1 MKPDT
6 FVLFDT
12 HWLTTSLHL
21 VAGAA
26 HYKGTYTSD
35 ELPFAMTRF
44 PTTMP
49 ARRRWPPRSRRWR
62 RRRRSRRATSSTE
75 TLPLH
80 YPTLNVIHY
89 LGRGEKVLSVGTCQ
103 TAKLKHFLQM
113 GEVVGEAIRRSDARV
128 VLLASGAMSRKFYDL
143 DHVPP
148 NPRVWHPDNVSE
160 PKNRALDMEVLE
172 LWKQGRHDTVID
184 RFPELEAAKY
194 EGHGAHYA
202 QMMGA
207 LGGRNCR
214 ARGTQLWSTRTR
226 PAPAMF
232 MSGSIFSRGVVEMS
246 VLEGPR
252 KEVRHVDEGRQRA
265 IGSSSRTAGSS
276 LPTVAPP
283 TRRMS
288 CICRRAIRRRSCAST

>member
-1 MKPDT
+1 MGRIVGAAIVSHHPGLVQPKEIRVQRGNGRDSDLVEGFERVRAKIDEVKPDT

-26 HYKGTYTSD
+26 HYKGSYTSD

-44 PTTMP
+44 PYDHAGAP
-49 ARRRWPPRSRRWR
+49 VLAAEVEKVAQEKKVAARNVVE
-62 RRRRSRRATSSTE
+62 E

-80 YPTLNVIHY
+80 YPTINVIHY

-103 TAKLKHFLQM
+103 TARLNHFLQM

-128 VLLASGAMSRKFYDL
+128 VLLASGAMSHKFYDL

-160 PKNRALDMEVLE
+160 PENRALDMEVLE
-172 LWKQGRHDTVID
+172 LWKQGRHDTVLD

-194 EGHGAHYA
+194 EGRGAHYA

-207 LGGRNCR
+207 LGGRECR
-214 ARGTQLWSTRTR
+214 ARGTQLSEYENAAGT
-226 PAPAMF
+226 
-232 MSGSIFSRGVVEMS
+232 GNV
-246 VLEGPR
+246 
-252 KEVRHVDEGRQRA
+252 HVWFD
-265 IGSSSRTAGSS
+265 I
-276 LPTVAPP
+276 L
-283 TRRMS
+283 
-288 CICRRAIRRRSCAST
+288 

>member
-1 MKPDT
+1 MGQIVGAAIVSHHPGLVQPKEIRVQRGNGRDSDLVEGFERVRAKIDEVKPDT

-26 HYKGTYTSD
+26 HYKGSYTSD

-44 PTTMP
+44 PYDHAGAP
-49 ARRRWPPRSRRWR
+49 VLAAEVEKVAQEKKVAARNVVD
-62 RRRRSRRATSSTE
+62 E

-80 YPTLNVIHY
+80 YPTINVIHY

-103 TAKLKHFLQM
+103 TARLKHFLQM

-128 VLLASGAMSRKFYDL
+128 VLLASGAMSHKFYDL

-160 PKNRALDMEVLE
+160 PENRALDMEVLE
-172 LWKQGRHDTVID
+172 LWKQGRHDMVLD

-194 EGHGAHYA
+194 EGRGAHYA

-207 LGGRNCR
+207 LGGRECR
-214 ARGTQLWSTRTR
+214 ARGTQLSEYENAAGT
-226 PAPAMF
+226 
-232 MSGSIFSRGVVEMS
+232 GNV
-246 VLEGPR
+246 
-252 KEVRHVDEGRQRA
+252 HVWFD
-265 IGSSSRTAGSS
+265 I
-276 LPTVAPP
+276 L
-283 TRRMS
+283 
-288 CICRRAIRRRSCAST
+288 

>member
-1 MKPDT
+1 MGQIVGAAIVSHHPGLVQPKEIRIQRGNGRDSDLVEGFERVRAKIDEVKPDT

-35 ELPFAMTRF
+35 ELPFSMTRF
-44 PTTMP
+44 PYDHAGAP
-49 ARRRWPPRSRRWR
+49 ALAAEVEKVAQEKKVAARNVVE
-62 RRRRSRRATSSTE
+62 E
-75 TLPLH
+75 TLPVH

-103 TAKLKHFLQM
+103 TARLKHFLQM

-128 VLLASGAMSRKFYDL
+128 VLLASGAMSHKFYDL

-160 PKNRALDMEVLE
+160 PRNRALDMEVLE
-172 LWKQGRHDTVID
+172 LWKQGRHDTVLD

-194 EGHGAHYA
+194 EGRGAHYA

-207 LGGRNCR
+207 LGGRDCR
-214 ARGTQLWSTRTR
+214 DRGTQLSEYENAAGTGNVHVW
-226 PAPAMF
+226 F
-232 MSGSIFSRGVVEMS
+232 D
-246 VLEGPR
+246 VL
-252 KEVRHVDEGRQRA
+252 
-265 IGSSSRTAGSS
+265 
-276 LPTVAPP
+276 
-283 TRRMS
+283 
-288 CICRRAIRRRSCAST
+288 

>member
-1 MKPDT
+1 MGQIVGAAIVSHHPGLVQPKEIRVQRGNGRDSDLVEGFERVRAKIDEVKPDT

-35 ELPFAMTRF
+35 ELPFSMTRF
-44 PTTMP
+44 PYDHAGAP
-49 ARRRWPPRSRRWR
+49 ALAAEVETVAQEKKVAARNVVE
-62 RRRRSRRATSSTE
+62 E
-75 TLPLH
+75 TLPVH

-103 TAKLKHFLQM
+103 TARLKHFLQM

-128 VLLASGAMSRKFYDL
+128 VLLASGAMSHKFYDL

-160 PKNRALDMEVLE
+160 PENRALDMEVLE
-172 LWKQGRHDTVID
+172 LWKRGRHDTVLD

-194 EGHGAHYA
+194 EGRGAHYA

-207 LGGRNCR
+207 LGGRDCR
-214 ARGTQLWSTRTR
+214 ARGTQLSEYENAAGTGNVHVW
-226 PAPAMF
+226 F
-232 MSGSIFSRGVVEMS
+232 D
-246 VLEGPR
+246 VL
-252 KEVRHVDEGRQRA
+252 
-265 IGSSSRTAGSS
+265 
-276 LPTVAPP
+276 
-283 TRRMS
+283 
-288 CICRRAIRRRSCAST
+288 

>member
-1 MKPDT
+1 MGQIVGAAIVSHHPGLVQPKEIRVQRGNGRDSDLVEGFDRVRAKIDEVKPDT

-26 HYKGTYTSD
+26 HYKGSYTSD
-35 ELPFAMTRF
+35 ELPFSMTRF
-44 PTTMP
+44 PYDHAGAP
-49 ARRRWPPRSRRWR
+49 ALAAEVEKVAQEKKVAARNVVE
-62 RRRRSRRATSSTE
+62 E

-80 YPTLNVIHY
+80 YPTINVIHY

-128 VLLASGAMSRKFYDL
+128 VLLASGAMSHKFYDL

-160 PKNRALDMEVLE
+160 PRNRALDMEVLE
-172 LWKQGRHDTVID
+172 LWKEGRHDTVID
-184 RFPELEAAKY
+184 RFPELEAARY

-214 ARGTQLWSTRTR
+214 ARGTQLSEYENAAGT
-226 PAPAMF
+226 
-232 MSGSIFSRGVVEMS
+232 GNV
-246 VLEGPR
+246 
-252 KEVRHVDEGRQRA
+252 HVWFDLQ
-265 IGSSSRTAGSS
+265 
-276 LPTVAPP
+276 
-283 TRRMS
+283 
-288 CICRRAIRRRSCAST
+288 

>member
-1 MKPDT
+1 MGQIVGAAIVSHHPGLVQPKEIRVQRGNGRDSDLVEGFERVRARIDAVKPDT

-35 ELPFAMTRF
+35 ELPFSMTRF
-44 PTTMP
+44 PYDHAGAP
-49 ARRRWPPRSRRWR
+49 ALAAEVEKVAQEKKVAARNVVE
-62 RRRRSRRATSSTE
+62 E
-75 TLPLH
+75 TLPMH

-103 TAKLKHFLQM
+103 TARLKHFLQM

-128 VLLASGAMSRKFYDL
+128 VLLASGAMSHKFYDL

-160 PKNRALDMEVLE
+160 PENGALDMEVLE
-172 LWKQGRHDTVID
+172 LWKQGQHDTVLD

-194 EGHGAHYA
+194 EGRGAHYA

-207 LGGRNCR
+207 LGGRDCR
-214 ARGTQLWSTRTR
+214 ARGTQLSEYENAAGTGNVHVW
-226 PAPAMF
+226 F
-232 MSGSIFSRGVVEMS
+232 D
-246 VLEGPR
+246 VL
-252 KEVRHVDEGRQRA
+252 
-265 IGSSSRTAGSS
+265 
-276 LPTVAPP
+276 
-283 TRRMS
+283 
-288 CICRRAIRRRSCAST
+288 

>member
-1 MKPDT
+1 MGQIVGAAIVSHHPGLVQPKEIRVQRGNGRDSDLVEGFERVRAKIDEVKPDT

-26 HYKGTYTSD
+26 HYKGSYTSD
-35 ELPFAMTRF
+35 ELPFSMTRF
-44 PTTMP
+44 PYDHAGAP
-49 ARRRWPPRSRRWR
+49 ALAAEVEKVAQEKKVAARNVVE
-62 RRRRSRRATSSTE
+62 E

-80 YPTLNVIHY
+80 YPTINVIHY

-103 TAKLKHFLQM
+103 TARLKHFLQM

-128 VLLASGAMSRKFYDL
+128 VLLASGAMSHKFYDL

-160 PKNRALDMEVLE
+160 PENRALDMEVLE
-172 LWKQGRHDTVID
+172 LWKQGRHDTVLD

-194 EGHGAHYA
+194 EGRGAHYA

-207 LGGRNCR
+207 LGGRECR
-214 ARGTQLWSTRTR
+214 ARGTQLSEYENAAGT
-226 PAPAMF
+226 
-232 MSGSIFSRGVVEMS
+232 GNV
-246 VLEGPR
+246 
-252 KEVRHVDEGRQRA
+252 HVWFD
-265 IGSSSRTAGSS
+265 I
-276 LPTVAPP
+276 L
-283 TRRMS
+283 
-288 CICRRAIRRRSCAST
+288 

>member
-1 MKPDT
+1 MGQIVGAAVVSHHPGLVQPKEIRVQRGNGRDSDLVEGFERVRAKIDEVKPDT

-35 ELPFAMTRF
+35 ELPFSMTRF
-44 PTTMP
+44 PYEHAGAP
-49 ARRRWPPRSRRWR
+49 ALAAEVEKVAQENKVAARNVVE
-62 RRRRSRRATSSTE
+62 E

-80 YPTLNVIHY
+80 YPTINVIHY

-103 TAKLKHFLQM
+103 TARLKHFLQM

-128 VLLASGAMSRKFYDL
+128 VLLASGAMSHKFYDL

-160 PKNRALDMEVLE
+160 PQNRALDMEVLE
-172 LWKQGRHDTVID
+172 LWKQGRHDVVID

-194 EGHGAHYA
+194 EGRGAHYA

-207 LGGRNCR
+207 LGGRDCR
-214 ARGTQLWSTRTR
+214 ARGTQLSEYENAAGT
-226 PAPAMF
+226 
-232 MSGSIFSRGVVEMS
+232 GNV
-246 VLEGPR
+246 
-252 KEVRHVDEGRQRA
+252 HVWFD
-265 IGSSSRTAGSS
+265 I
-276 LPTVAPP
+276 L
-283 TRRMS
+283 
-288 CICRRAIRRRSCAST
+288 

>member
-1 MKPDT
+1 MGQIVGAAVVSHHPGLVQPKEIRVQRGNGRDSDLIEGFERVRAKIDAVKPDT

-26 HYKGTYTSD
+26 HYKGSYTSD
-35 ELPFAMTRF
+35 ELPFSMTRF
-44 PTTMP
+44 PYDHAGAP
-49 ARRRWPPRSRRWR
+49 ALAVEVEKVAREKKVAARNVVE
-62 RRRRSRRATSSTE
+62 E

-103 TAKLKHFLQM
+103 TARFKHFLEM

-128 VLLASGAMSRKFYDL
+128 VLLASGAMSHKFYDL

-172 LWKQGRHDTVID
+172 LWKQGRHDIVLD

-194 EGHGAHYA
+194 EGRGAHYA

-207 LGGRNCR
+207 LGGRDCR
-214 ARGTQLWSTRTR
+214 ARGTQLSEYENAAGT
-226 PAPAMF
+226 
-232 MSGSIFSRGVVEMS
+232 GNV
-246 VLEGPR
+246 
-252 KEVRHVDEGRQRA
+252 HVWFDLQ
-265 IGSSSRTAGSS
+265 
-276 LPTVAPP
+276 
-283 TRRMS
+283 
-288 CICRRAIRRRSCAST
+288 

>member
-1 MKPDT
+1 MGQIVGAAVVSHHPGLVQPKEIRVQRGNGRDSDLIEGFDRVRAKIDAVKPDT

-26 HYKGTYTSD
+26 HYKGSYTSD
-35 ELPFAMTRF
+35 ELPFSMTRF
-44 PTTMP
+44 PYDHSGAP
-49 ARRRWPPRSRRWR
+49 ALAAEVEKVAKEKKVAARNVVE
-62 RRRRSRRATSSTE
+62 E

-103 TAKLKHFLQM
+103 TARFKHFLEM

-128 VLLASGAMSRKFYDL
+128 VLLASGAMSHKFYDL

-172 LWKQGRHDTVID
+172 LWKQGRHDIVLD

-194 EGHGAHYA
+194 EGRGAHYA

-207 LGGRNCR
+207 LGGRDCR
-214 ARGTQLWSTRTR
+214 ARGTQLSEYENAAGT
-226 PAPAMF
+226 
-232 MSGSIFSRGVVEMS
+232 GNV
-246 VLEGPR
+246 
-252 KEVRHVDEGRQRA
+252 HVWFDLQ
-265 IGSSSRTAGSS
+265 
-276 LPTVAPP
+276 
-283 TRRMS
+283 
-288 CICRRAIRRRSCAST
+288 

>member
-1 MKPDT
+1 MGQIVGAAVVSHHPGLVQPKEIRVQRGNGRDSDLIEGFERVRAKIDAVKPDT

-26 HYKGTYTSD
+26 HYKGSYTSD

-44 PTTMP
+44 PYDHAGAP
-49 ARRRWPPRSRRWR
+49 ALAAEVEKVAQEKKVAARNVVE
-62 RRRRSRRATSSTE
+62 E

-103 TAKLKHFLQM
+103 TARFKHFLDM

-128 VLLASGAMSRKFYDL
+128 VLLASGAMSHKFYDL

-172 LWKQGRHDTVID
+172 LWKQGRHDIVLD

-194 EGHGAHYA
+194 EGRGAHYA

-207 LGGRNCR
+207 LGGRDCR
-214 ARGTQLWSTRTR
+214 ARGTQLSEYENAAGT
-226 PAPAMF
+226 
-232 MSGSIFSRGVVEMS
+232 GNV
-246 VLEGPR
+246 
-252 KEVRHVDEGRQRA
+252 HVWFDLQ
-265 IGSSSRTAGSS
+265 
-276 LPTVAPP
+276 
-283 TRRMS
+283 
-288 CICRRAIRRRSCAST
+288 

>member
-1 MKPDT
+1 MGQIVGAAIVSHHPGLVQPKEIRVQRGNGRDSDLVEGFERVRAKIDEVKPDT

-26 HYKGTYTSD
+26 HYKGSYTSD
-35 ELPFAMTRF
+35 ELPFSMTRF
-44 PTTMP
+44 PYDHAGAP
-49 ARRRWPPRSRRWR
+49 ALAAEVEKVAQEKKVAARNVVE
-62 RRRRSRRATSSTE
+62 E

-80 YPTLNVIHY
+80 YPTINVIHY

-103 TAKLKHFLQM
+103 TARMKHFLQM

-128 VLLASGAMSRKFYDL
+128 VLLASGAMSHKFYDL

-160 PKNRALDMEVLE
+160 PENRALDMEVLE
-172 LWKQGRHDTVID
+172 LWKQGRHDTVLD

-194 EGHGAHYA
+194 EGRGAHYA

-207 LGGRNCR
+207 LGGRECR
-214 ARGTQLWSTRTR
+214 ARGTQLSEYENAAGT
-226 PAPAMF
+226 
-232 MSGSIFSRGVVEMS
+232 GNV
-246 VLEGPR
+246 
-252 KEVRHVDEGRQRA
+252 HVWFD
-265 IGSSSRTAGSS
+265 I
-276 LPTVAPP
+276 L
-283 TRRMS
+283 
-288 CICRRAIRRRSCAST
+288 

>member
-1 MKPDT
+1 MGQIVGAAVVSHHPGLVQPKEVRVQRGNGRDSDLIEGFDRVRAKIDEVKPDT

-12 HWLTTSLHL
+12 HWVTTSLHL

-26 HYKGTYTSD
+26 HYKGSYTSD

-44 PTTMP
+44 PYDHAGAP
-49 ARRRWPPRSRRWR
+49 ALAVEVEKVAKEKRVAARNVVEES
-62 RRRRSRRATSSTE
+62 
-75 TLPLH
+75 LPLH

-89 LGRGEKVLSVGTCQ
+89 LGRGEKVLGVGTCQ

-113 GEVVGEAIRRSDARV
+113 GEVIAEAIRRSDARV
-128 VLLASGAMSRKFYDL
+128 VLLASGAMSHKFYDL

-148 NPRVWHPDNVSE
+148 NPRIWHPDNVSE

-172 LWKQGRHDTVID
+172 LWKQGRHDTVLD

-207 LGGRNCR
+207 LGGRDCR
-214 ARGTQLWSTRTR
+214 ARGTQLSEYENAAGT
-226 PAPAMF
+226 
-232 MSGSIFSRGVVEMS
+232 GNV
-246 VLEGPR
+246 
-252 KEVRHVDEGRQRA
+252 HVWFDIQ
-265 IGSSSRTAGSS
+265 
-276 LPTVAPP
+276 
-283 TRRMS
+283 
-288 CICRRAIRRRSCAST
+288 

>member
-1 MKPDT
+1 MGQIVGAAVVSHHPGLVQPKEIRVQRGNGRDSDLIEGFDRVRAKIDEVKPDT

-26 HYKGTYTSD
+26 HYKGSYTSD
-35 ELPFAMTRF
+35 ELPFSMTRF
-44 PTTMP
+44 PYDHAGAP
-49 ARRRWPPRSRRWR
+49 ALAAEVEKVAQEKKVAARNVVE
-62 RRRRSRRATSSTE
+62 E

-128 VLLASGAMSRKFYDL
+128 VLLASGAMSHKFYDL

-214 ARGTQLWSTRTR
+214 ARGTQLSEYENAAGT
-226 PAPAMF
+226 
-232 MSGSIFSRGVVEMS
+232 GNV
-246 VLEGPR
+246 
-252 KEVRHVDEGRQRA
+252 HVWFDLQ
-265 IGSSSRTAGSS
+265 
-276 LPTVAPP
+276 
-283 TRRMS
+283 
-288 CICRRAIRRRSCAST
+288 

>member
-1 MKPDT
+1 MGEIVGAAIVSHHPGLVQPPEIRIQRGNGRDSDLIEGFERVRAKIDDVKPDT

-21 VAGAA
+21 VAGAS
-26 HYKGTYTSD
+26 HYKGSYTSD

-44 PTTMP
+44 AYDHAGAP
-49 ARRRWPPRSRRWR
+49 ALAAEVEKVAQEKQVAARNVVE
-62 RRRRSRRATSSTE
+62 E
-75 TLPLH
+75 TLPMH

-103 TAKLKHFLQM
+103 TARLKHFLQM

-128 VLLASGAMSRKFYDL
+128 VLLASGAMSHKFYDL

-160 PKNRALDMEVLE
+160 PRNRALDMEVLE
-172 LWKQGRHDTVID
+172 LWKKGRHDVVLD

-194 EGHGAHYA
+194 EGRGAHYA

-207 LGGRNCR
+207 LGGRDCR
-214 ARGTQLWSTRTR
+214 ARGTQLSEYENAAGTGNVHVW
-226 PAPAMF
+226 F
-232 MSGSIFSRGVVEMS
+232 
-246 VLEGPR
+246 
-252 KEVRHVDEGRQRA
+252 EVR
-265 IGSSSRTAGSS
+265 
-276 LPTVAPP
+276 
-283 TRRMS
+283 
-288 CICRRAIRRRSCAST
+288 

>member
-1 MKPDT
+1 MGQIVGAAIVSHHPGLVQSKEIRVQRGNGRDSDLVEGFERVRAKIDEVKPDT

-26 HYKGTYTSD
+26 HYKGSYTSD

-44 PTTMP
+44 PYEHAGAP
-49 ARRRWPPRSRRWR
+49 VLAAEVEKVAQEKKVAARNVVD
-62 RRRRSRRATSSTE
+62 E

-80 YPTLNVIHY
+80 YPTINVIHY

-103 TAKLKHFLQM
+103 TARLKHFLQM

-128 VLLASGAMSRKFYDL
+128 VLLASGAMSHKFYDL

-160 PKNRALDMEVLE
+160 PENRALDMEVLE
-172 LWKQGRHDTVID
+172 LWKQGRHDMVLD

-194 EGHGAHYA
+194 EGRGAHYA

-207 LGGRNCR
+207 LGGRECR
-214 ARGTQLWSTRTR
+214 ARGTQVSEYENAAGT
-226 PAPAMF
+226 
-232 MSGSIFSRGVVEMS
+232 GNV
-246 VLEGPR
+246 
-252 KEVRHVDEGRQRA
+252 HVWFD
-265 IGSSSRTAGSS
+265 I
-276 LPTVAPP
+276 L
-283 TRRMS
+283 
-288 CICRRAIRRRSCAST
+288 

>member
-1 MKPDT
+1 MGQIVGAAIVSHHPGLVQPKEIRVQRGNGRDSDLVEGFERVRAKIDEVKPDT

-35 ELPFAMTRF
+35 ELPFSMTRF
-44 PTTMP
+44 PYDHAGAP
-49 ARRRWPPRSRRWR
+49 ALAAEVETVAQEKKVAARNVVE
-62 RRRRSRRATSSTE
+62 E
-75 TLPLH
+75 TLPVH

-103 TAKLKHFLQM
+103 TARLKHFLQM

-128 VLLASGAMSRKFYDL
+128 VLLASGAMSHKFYDL

-160 PKNRALDMEVLE
+160 PRNRALDMEVLE
-172 LWKQGRHDTVID
+172 LWKQGRHDTVLD

-194 EGHGAHYA
+194 EGRGAHYA

-207 LGGRNCR
+207 LGGRDCR
-214 ARGTQLWSTRTR
+214 ARGTQLSEYENAAGTGNVHVW
-226 PAPAMF
+226 F
-232 MSGSIFSRGVVEMS
+232 D
-246 VLEGPR
+246 VL
-252 KEVRHVDEGRQRA
+252 
-265 IGSSSRTAGSS
+265 
-276 LPTVAPP
+276 
-283 TRRMS
+283 
-288 CICRRAIRRRSCAST
+288 

>member
-1 MKPDT
+1 MGQIVGAAIVSHHPGLVQPKEIRVQRGNGRDSDLIEGFERVRAKIDAVKPDT

-26 HYKGTYTSD
+26 HYKGSYTSD
-35 ELPFAMTRF
+35 ELPFLMTRF
-44 PTTMP
+44 PYDHAGAP
-49 ARRRWPPRSRRWR
+49 ALAVEVEKVAREKKVAARNVVE
-62 RRRRSRRATSSTE
+62 E

-103 TAKLKHFLQM
+103 TARFKHFLEM

-128 VLLASGAMSRKFYDL
+128 VLLASGAMSHKFYDL

-172 LWKQGRHDTVID
+172 LWKQGRHDIVLD

-194 EGHGAHYA
+194 EGRGAHYA

-207 LGGRNCR
+207 LGGRDCR
-214 ARGTQLWSTRTR
+214 ARGTQLSEYENAAGT
-226 PAPAMF
+226 
-232 MSGSIFSRGVVEMS
+232 GNV
-246 VLEGPR
+246 
-252 KEVRHVDEGRQRA
+252 HVWFDLQ
-265 IGSSSRTAGSS
+265 
-276 LPTVAPP
+276 
-283 TRRMS
+283 
-288 CICRRAIRRRSCAST
+288 

>member
-1 MKPDT
+1 MGQIVGAAIVSHHPGLVQPKEIRVQRGNGRDSDLIEGFDRVRAKIDAVNPDT

-26 HYKGTYTSD
+26 HYKGSYTSD
-35 ELPFAMTRF
+35 ELPFSMTRF
-44 PTTMP
+44 PYDHAGAP
-49 ARRRWPPRSRRWR
+49 ELAVEVEKVAQEKKVAARNVVE
-62 RRRRSRRATSSTE
+62 E

-103 TAKLKHFLQM
+103 TARFKHFLEM

-128 VLLASGAMSRKFYDL
+128 VLLASGAMSHKFYDL

-172 LWKQGRHDTVID
+172 LWRQGRHDIVLD

-194 EGHGAHYA
+194 EGRGAHYA

-207 LGGRNCR
+207 LGGRKCR
-214 ARGTQLWSTRTR
+214 ARGTQLSEYENAAGT
-226 PAPAMF
+226 
-232 MSGSIFSRGVVEMS
+232 GNV
-246 VLEGPR
+246 
-252 KEVRHVDEGRQRA
+252 HVWFDLQ
-265 IGSSSRTAGSS
+265 
-276 LPTVAPP
+276 
-283 TRRMS
+283 
-288 CICRRAIRRRSCAST
+288 

>member
-1 MKPDT
+1 MGQIVGAAIVSHHPGLVQPKEVRVQRGNGRDSDLVEGFERVRVKIDEVKPDT

-26 HYKGTYTSD
+26 HYKGSYTSD
-35 ELPFAMTRF
+35 ELPFSMTRF
-44 PTTMP
+44 PYDHAGAP
-49 ARRRWPPRSRRWR
+49 ALAAEVEKVAQEKKVAARNVVE
-62 RRRRSRRATSSTE
+62 E
-75 TLPLH
+75 TLPMH

-103 TAKLKHFLQM
+103 TARLKHFLQM

-128 VLLASGAMSRKFYDL
+128 VLLASGAMSHKFYDL

-160 PKNRALDMEVLE
+160 PENRALDMEVLE
-172 LWKQGRHDTVID
+172 LWKQGRHDIVLD

-194 EGHGAHYA
+194 EGRGAHYA

-207 LGGRNCR
+207 LGGRDCR
-214 ARGTQLWSTRTR
+214 ARGTQLSEYENAAGT
-226 PAPAMF
+226 
-232 MSGSIFSRGVVEMS
+232 GNV
-246 VLEGPR
+246 
-252 KEVRHVDEGRQRA
+252 HVWFDVQ
-265 IGSSSRTAGSS
+265 
-276 LPTVAPP
+276 
-283 TRRMS
+283 
-288 CICRRAIRRRSCAST
+288 

>member
-1 MKPDT
+1 MGQIVGAAIVSHHPGLVQPKEIRVQRGNGRDSDLVEGFGRVRAKIDEVKPDT

-35 ELPFAMTRF
+35 ELPFSMTRF
-44 PTTMP
+44 PYDHAGAP
-49 ARRRWPPRSRRWR
+49 ALAAEVEKVAQEKKVAARNVVE
-62 RRRRSRRATSSTE
+62 E
-75 TLPLH
+75 TLPMH

-103 TAKLKHFLQM
+103 TARLKHFLQM

-128 VLLASGAMSRKFYDL
+128 VLLASGAMSHKFYDL

-160 PKNRALDMEVLE
+160 PENRALDMEVLE
-172 LWKQGRHDTVID
+172 LWKQGRHDTVLD

-194 EGHGAHYA
+194 EGRGAHYA

-207 LGGRNCR
+207 LGGKDCR
-214 ARGTQLWSTRTR
+214 ARGTQLSEYENAAGT
-226 PAPAMF
+226 
-232 MSGSIFSRGVVEMS
+232 GNV
-246 VLEGPR
+246 
-252 KEVRHVDEGRQRA
+252 HVWFDVQ
-265 IGSSSRTAGSS
+265 
-276 LPTVAPP
+276 
-283 TRRMS
+283 
-288 CICRRAIRRRSCAST
+288 

>member
-1 MKPDT
+1 MGQIVGAAVVSHHPGLVQPKEIRVQRGNGRDSDLIEGFDRLREKIDAVKPDT

-26 HYKGTYTSD
+26 HYKGSYTSD

-44 PTTMP
+44 PYDHAGAP
-49 ARRRWPPRSRRWR
+49 ALAAEVEKVAREKKVAARNVVE
-62 RRRRSRRATSSTE
+62 E

-103 TAKLKHFLQM
+103 TARFKHFLEM

-128 VLLASGAMSRKFYDL
+128 VLLASGAMSHKFYDL

-172 LWKQGRHDTVID
+172 LWKQGRHDILLD

-194 EGHGAHYA
+194 EGRGAHYA

-207 LGGRNCR
+207 LGGRDCR
-214 ARGTQLWSTRTR
+214 ARGTQLSEYENAAGT
-226 PAPAMF
+226 
-232 MSGSIFSRGVVEMS
+232 GNV
-246 VLEGPR
+246 
-252 KEVRHVDEGRQRA
+252 HVWFDLQ
-265 IGSSSRTAGSS
+265 
-276 LPTVAPP
+276 
-283 TRRMS
+283 
-288 CICRRAIRRRSCAST
+288 

>member
-1 MKPDT
+1 MGQIVGAAIVSHHPGLVQPKEIRVQRGNGRDSDLVEGFERVRAKIDEVKPDT

-26 HYKGTYTSD
+26 HYKGSYTSD
-35 ELPFAMTRF
+35 ELPFSMTRF
-44 PTTMP
+44 PYDHAGAP
-49 ARRRWPPRSRRWR
+49 ALAAEVEKAAQEKKVAARNVVE
-62 RRRRSRRATSSTE
+62 E

-80 YPTLNVIHY
+80 YPTINVIHY
-89 LGRGEKVLSVGTCQ
+89 LGRGERVLSVGTCQ
-103 TAKLKHFLQM
+103 TARLKHFLQM

-128 VLLASGAMSRKFYDL
+128 VLLASGAMSHKFYDL

-172 LWKQGRHDTVID
+172 LWKQGRHDTVLD

-194 EGHGAHYA
+194 EGRGAHYA

-207 LGGRNCR
+207 LGGRDCR
-214 ARGTQLWSTRTR
+214 ARGTQLSEYENAAGT
-226 PAPAMF
+226 
-232 MSGSIFSRGVVEMS
+232 GNV
-246 VLEGPR
+246 
-252 KEVRHVDEGRQRA
+252 HVWFD
-265 IGSSSRTAGSS
+265 I
-276 LPTVAPP
+276 L
-283 TRRMS
+283 
-288 CICRRAIRRRSCAST
+288 

>member
-1 MKPDT
+1 MGQIVGAAIVSHHPGLVQPKEIRVQRGNGRDSDLVEGFERVRAKIDAVKPDT

-26 HYKGTYTSD
+26 HYKGSYTSD
-35 ELPFAMTRF
+35 ELPFSMTRF
-44 PTTMP
+44 PYDHAGAP
-49 ARRRWPPRSRRWR
+49 ALAAEVEKVAQEKKVAARNVVE
-62 RRRRSRRATSSTE
+62 E
-75 TLPLH
+75 TLPMH
-80 YPTLNVIHY
+80 YPTINVIHY

-103 TAKLKHFLQM
+103 TARLKHFLQM

-128 VLLASGAMSRKFYDL
+128 VLLASGAMSHKFYDL

-172 LWKQGRHDTVID
+172 LWKQGRHDTVLD

-194 EGHGAHYA
+194 EGRGAHYA

-207 LGGRNCR
+207 LGGRECR
-214 ARGTQLWSTRTR
+214 ARGTQLSEYENAAGT
-226 PAPAMF
+226 
-232 MSGSIFSRGVVEMS
+232 GNV
-246 VLEGPR
+246 
-252 KEVRHVDEGRQRA
+252 HVWFD
-265 IGSSSRTAGSS
+265 I
-276 LPTVAPP
+276 L
-283 TRRMS
+283 
-288 CICRRAIRRRSCAST
+288 

>member
-1 MKPDT
+1 MGQIVGAAIVSHHPGLVQPKEIRVQRGNGRDSDLVEGFERLRAKIDEVKPDT

-26 HYKGTYTSD
+26 HYKGSYTSD

-44 PTTMP
+44 PYDHAGAP
-49 ARRRWPPRSRRWR
+49 VLAAEVEKVAQEKKVAARNVVE
-62 RRRRSRRATSSTE
+62 E

-80 YPTLNVIHY
+80 YPTINVIHY

-103 TAKLKHFLQM
+103 TARLKHFLQM

-128 VLLASGAMSRKFYDL
+128 VLLASGAMSHKFYDL

-160 PKNRALDMEVLE
+160 PENRALDMEVLE
-172 LWKQGRHDTVID
+172 LWKQGRHDIVLD

-194 EGHGAHYA
+194 EGRGAHYA
-202 QMMGA
+202 QMLGA
-207 LGGRNCR
+207 LGGRECR
-214 ARGTQLWSTRTR
+214 ARGTQLSEYENAAGT
-226 PAPAMF
+226 
-232 MSGSIFSRGVVEMS
+232 GNV
-246 VLEGPR
+246 
-252 KEVRHVDEGRQRA
+252 HVWFD
-265 IGSSSRTAGSS
+265 I
-276 LPTVAPP
+276 L
-283 TRRMS
+283 
-288 CICRRAIRRRSCAST
+288 

>member
-1 MKPDT
+1 MGQIVGAAVVSHHPGLVQPKEIRVQRGNGRDSDLVEGFERVRAKIDAVKPDT

-26 HYKGTYTSD
+26 HYKGSYTSD
-35 ELPFAMTRF
+35 ELPFSMTRF
-44 PTTMP
+44 PYDHAGAP
-49 ARRRWPPRSRRWR
+49 ALAAEVEKVAQEKKVAARNVVE
-62 RRRRSRRATSSTE
+62 E

-80 YPTLNVIHY
+80 YPTINVIHY

-103 TAKLKHFLQM
+103 TARLKHFLQM

-128 VLLASGAMSRKFYDL
+128 VLLASGAMSHKFYDL

-172 LWKQGRHDTVID
+172 LWKQGRHDTVLD

-194 EGHGAHYA
+194 EGRGAHYA

-207 LGGRNCR
+207 LGGRECR
-214 ARGTQLWSTRTR
+214 ARGTQLSEYENAAGTGNVHVW
-226 PAPAMF
+226 F
-232 MSGSIFSRGVVEMS
+232 D
-246 VLEGPR
+246 VL
-252 KEVRHVDEGRQRA
+252 
-265 IGSSSRTAGSS
+265 
-276 LPTVAPP
+276 
-283 TRRMS
+283 
-288 CICRRAIRRRSCAST
+288 

>member
-1 MKPDT
+1 MGQIVGAAVVSHHPGLVQPKEIRVQRGNGRDSDLIEGFDRVRAKIDEVKPDT

-26 HYKGTYTSD
+26 HYKGMYTSD

-44 PTTMP
+44 PYDHAGAP
-49 ARRRWPPRSRRWR
+49 ALAAEVEKVAQEKKVAARNVVE
-62 RRRRSRRATSSTE
+62 E

-128 VLLASGAMSRKFYDL
+128 VLLASGAMSHKFYDL

-172 LWKQGRHDTVID
+172 LWKQGRHDTVLD

-202 QMMGA
+202 QMMGV

-214 ARGTQLWSTRTR
+214 ARGTQLSEYENAAGT
-226 PAPAMF
+226 
-232 MSGSIFSRGVVEMS
+232 GNV
-246 VLEGPR
+246 
-252 KEVRHVDEGRQRA
+252 HVWFDLQ
-265 IGSSSRTAGSS
+265 
-276 LPTVAPP
+276 
-283 TRRMS
+283 
-288 CICRRAIRRRSCAST
+288 

>member
-1 MKPDT
+1 MGQIVGAAVVSHHPGLVQPKEIRVQRGNGRDSDLIEGFERVRAKIDAVKPDT

-26 HYKGTYTSD
+26 HYKGSYTSD
-35 ELPFAMTRF
+35 ELPFSMTRF
-44 PTTMP
+44 PYDHAGAP
-49 ARRRWPPRSRRWR
+49 ALAAEVEKVAQEKKVAARNVVE
-62 RRRRSRRATSSTE
+62 E

-103 TAKLKHFLQM
+103 TARFKHFLEM

-128 VLLASGAMSRKFYDL
+128 VLLASGAMSHKFYDL

-172 LWKQGRHDTVID
+172 LWKQGRHDIVLD

-194 EGHGAHYA
+194 EGRGAHYA

-207 LGGRNCR
+207 LGGRDCR
-214 ARGTQLWSTRTR
+214 ARGTQLSEYENAAGT
-226 PAPAMF
+226 
-232 MSGSIFSRGVVEMS
+232 GNV
-246 VLEGPR
+246 
-252 KEVRHVDEGRQRA
+252 HVWFDLQ
-265 IGSSSRTAGSS
+265 
-276 LPTVAPP
+276 
-283 TRRMS
+283 
-288 CICRRAIRRRSCAST
+288 

>member
-1 MKPDT
+1 MGQIVGAAVVSHHPGLVQPKEVRVQRGNGRDSDLIEGFDRVRAKIDEVKPDT

-12 HWLTTSLHL
+12 HWVTTSLHL

-26 HYKGTYTSD
+26 HYKGSYTSD

-44 PTTMP
+44 PYDHAGAP
-49 ARRRWPPRSRRWR
+49 ALAVEVEKVAKEKRVAARNVVEES
-62 RRRRSRRATSSTE
+62 
-75 TLPLH
+75 LPLH

-89 LGRGEKVLSVGTCQ
+89 LGRGEKVLGVGTCQ
-103 TAKLKHFLQM
+103 TARLKHFLQM
-113 GEVVGEAIRRSDARV
+113 GEVIAEAIRRSDARV
-128 VLLASGAMSRKFYDL
+128 VLLASGAMSHKFYDL

-172 LWKQGRHDTVID
+172 LWKQGRHDTVLD

-207 LGGRNCR
+207 LGGRDCR
-214 ARGTQLWSTRTR
+214 ARGTQLSEYENAAGT
-226 PAPAMF
+226 
-232 MSGSIFSRGVVEMS
+232 GNV
-246 VLEGPR
+246 
-252 KEVRHVDEGRQRA
+252 HVWFDIQ
-265 IGSSSRTAGSS
+265 
-276 LPTVAPP
+276 
-283 TRRMS
+283 
-288 CICRRAIRRRSCAST
+288 

>member
-1 MKPDT
+1 MGQIVGAAVVSHHPGLVQPKEIRVQRGNGRDSDLIEGFDRVREKIDAVKPDT

-26 HYKGTYTSD
+26 HYKGSYTSD

-44 PTTMP
+44 PYDHAGAP
-49 ARRRWPPRSRRWR
+49 ALAAEVEKVAQEKKVAARNVVE
-62 RRRRSRRATSSTE
+62 E

-103 TAKLKHFLQM
+103 TARFKHFVEM

-128 VLLASGAMSRKFYDL
+128 VLLASGAMSHKFYDL

-148 NPRVWHPDNVSE
+148 NPRVWHPDNVSD

-172 LWKQGRHDTVID
+172 LWKQGRHDIVLD

-194 EGHGAHYA
+194 EGRGAHYA

-207 LGGRNCR
+207 LGGRDCR
-214 ARGTQLWSTRTR
+214 ARGTQLSEYENAAGT
-226 PAPAMF
+226 
-232 MSGSIFSRGVVEMS
+232 GNV
-246 VLEGPR
+246 
-252 KEVRHVDEGRQRA
+252 HVWFDLQ
-265 IGSSSRTAGSS
+265 
-276 LPTVAPP
+276 
-283 TRRMS
+283 
-288 CICRRAIRRRSCAST
+288 